1 MRDRYRTPVIV
12 SLLVALC
19 HAPVATAG
27 AQRNRQAA
35 AGVTPQ
41 ALAGYVFVKVA
52 DTNTA
57 IPGGTGRFVALG
69 IPSVDGGTVAFRAD
83 GEGGQQGVY
92 ALAGDMLTK
101 VADLNTPVP
110 GRATNFDFFGPVS
123 LPGDVSVASDG
134 SVAFTGQTM
143 GQRGIYTN
151 ATGSLSTLVDDGALV
166 PGNPGGRFGNF
177 FHISYDAGQVAF
189 TAVSDGFQQG
199 LYLADGASVSLV
211 ADTNTPIPGGVGNF
225 GGFGLSNS
233 SGRPSMSGDDIVF
246 TGNGDLD
253 ASGRL
258 QSGIYGRIGGSLTV
272 IADRNTLIPG
282 TSTLFGG
289 FEGPADLR
297 DGQVAFRSIGIYVA
311 RDGGIDKVADT
322 NTRFPGSRRKFDD
335 LGAPAIDDGKIAFE
349 ARSYFRFEPYVS
361 ILLKSGIYTDL
372 PGPLTSVV
380 ERSWRARLDG
390 KVVKE
395 AISGTEGL
403 SAGVFAFKVIF
414 RNKSQAIYIARP
426 M

>member
-1 MRDRYRTPVIV
+1 MRDRYRTPVIACLLA
-12 SLLVALC
+12 SLWLS
-19 HAPVATAG
+19 PVATAE
-27 AQRNRQAA
+27 AQRNREAA
-35 AGVTPQ
+35 SSVTPQ

-52 DTNTA
+52 DTTTL
-57 IPGGTGRFVALG
+57 IPGGSGRFVELG

-83 GEGGQQGVY
+83 GDGGQKGVY
-92 ALAGDMLTK
+92 ALIGNTLTK

-110 GRATNFDFFGPVS
+110 GRATNFDFFGAVS

-134 SVAFTGQTM
+134 SVAFTGQTV

-151 ATGSLSTLVDDGALV
+151 ATGSLSTLADDGAVV
-166 PGNPGGRFGNF
+166 PGNPGAHFANF

-199 LYLADGASVSLV
+199 LYLADGVSVSLV

-233 SGRPSMSGDDIVF
+233 SGRPSLSGDDVVF
-246 TGNGDLD
+246 TGHGGLD
-253 ASGRL
+253 GSGRN

-282 TSTLFGG
+282 TSTLFAT

-297 DGQVAFRSIGIYVA
+297 DGQVAFRNIGIYVA

-322 NTRFPGSRRKFDD
+322 STRFPGTRRRFDD
-335 LGAPAIDDGKIAFE
+335 LGEPAIDDGKVAFE
-349 ARSYFRFEPYVS
+349 ARSYFRLEPYIA
-361 ILLKSGIYTDL
+361 ILRKSGIYTDL

-380 ERSWRARLDG
+380 ERSRRARLDG

-414 RNKSQAIYIARP
+414 TNNTQAIYIARP